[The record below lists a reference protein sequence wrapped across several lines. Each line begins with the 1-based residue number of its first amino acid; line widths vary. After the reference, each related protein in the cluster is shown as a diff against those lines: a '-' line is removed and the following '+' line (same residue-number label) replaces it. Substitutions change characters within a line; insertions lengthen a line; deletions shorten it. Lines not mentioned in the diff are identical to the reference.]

1 MPKQQDAVII
11 GGGVIGCSIAYH
23 LGKMGITS
31 TILERESIAAR
42 ASGKAWAVIVYPP
55 AMLLAEQ
62 EQDSL
67 FTMPEGESVAEFME
81 LYILSYYRFADIARD
96 IKEIG
101 GMDIEYAE
109 GEYTFLVETPGEEER
124 IKFAL
129 SFMRS
134 QGYNEFDWISGS
146 DLREIFPHINE
157 KVVGG
162 LNIPEFQVEPYKY
175 TLGLAQTAEKLG
187 AEVRQGEAVGFG
199 TDGGRITSVKL
210 ASGAEIEA
218 DKVVVAMGPWSGQGT
233 SWLGKEIPIQLNME
247 ECLRM
252 EGPRDFPLHSIS
264 NGTQTIIP
272 KKNGDI
278 IFGMAGKAHLKDEF
292 DNSLS
297 EEIKMKILE
306 GVIDMLPD
314 MQEAK
319 LIEHRGDLQAW
330 APGPAYNKP
339 VMGVLPDIE
348 NCYVATRFG
357 TTGILMSP
365 GVGKVMADLI
375 AGEQIPKRFRRMLD
389 YVSPA
394 RALSQ

>member
-1 MPKQQDAVII
+1 MSSKKDVVII

-23 LGKMGITS
+23 LGKRGITS
-31 TILERESIAAR
+31 LILERESIAAR

-62 EQDSL
+62 EPDSL
-67 FTMPEGESVAEFME
+67 FTMPEGETVAEFMD
-81 LYILSYYRFADIARD
+81 LYTLSYYRLADIARE

-109 GEYTFLVETPGEEER
+109 SEFTFLVETPGEEQR
-124 IKFAL
+124 LKFAI
-129 SFMRS
+129 SFMQS
-134 QGYNEFDWISGS
+134 LGYNEFDWIPGS

-157 KVVGG
+157 KVIGG
-162 LNIPEFQVEPYKY
+162 LNCPEFQVEPYKY

-187 AEVRQGEAVGFG
+187 AEVKQGDAVGFS
-199 TDGGRITSVKL
+199 TDGSRITSVKL

-218 DKVVVAMGPWSGQGT
+218 DKVVIAMGPWSGQGT

-247 ECLRM
+247 QCLRM

-264 NGTQTIIP
+264 NGTQTVIP

-278 IFGMAGKAHLKDEF
+278 IFGMAGKPDLKDEF
-292 DNSLS
+292 DASLS
-297 EEIKMKILE
+297 EEKKMIILE

-314 MQEAK
+314 MEEAK

-339 VMGVLPDIE
+339 VMGVLPGID
-348 NCYVATRFG
+348 NCFVATRFG
-357 TTGILMSP
+357 TAGILMSP
-365 GVGKVMADLI
+365 GAGKVMADLI

-389 YVSPA
+389 YISPA
-394 RALSQ
+394 RALSG